1 VEQETVA
8 QLRRI
13 EGHPVDWIFGEVDDF
28 PISGK
33 QGETE
38 FIRSIIFSTRIIPF
52 LNEVLA
58 EGLRADWGV
67 VKYRDNRGIRTQEVD
82 LAIYR
87 INGDDTRIW
96 NGWRSEEP
104 YIRLALLSTEVTK
117 AVLEVKKTIT
127 LSIEF
132 WADIAEK
139 CALMRS
145 LNIDFWLIGER
156 CDLADLRAIRRR
168 AFGLGCKNI
177 FLLSTF
183 SNTKGEVSDTRQ
195 WDRFLTAVS
204 RIRV

>member
-117 AVLEVKKTIT
+117 AVLEVKKTI
-127 LSIEF
+127 L
-132 WADIAEK
+132 
-139 CALMRS
+139 LV
-145 LNIDFWLIGER
+145 LN
-156 CDLADLRAIRRR
+156 
-168 AFGLGCKNI
+168 FGP
-177 FLLSTF
+177 T
-183 SNTKGEVSDTRQ
+183 
-195 WDRFLTAVS
+195 
-204 RIRV
+204 